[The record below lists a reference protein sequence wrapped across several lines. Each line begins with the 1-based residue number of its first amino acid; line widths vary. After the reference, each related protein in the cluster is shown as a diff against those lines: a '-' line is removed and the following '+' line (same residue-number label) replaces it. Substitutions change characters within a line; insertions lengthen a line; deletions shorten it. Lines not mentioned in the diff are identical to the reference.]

1 MTWKSKNHFLWEL
14 KNFHDLFGIV
24 LKVEIIALFHFVV
37 TIFLIKLKRSKFQSH
52 LSNISLSW
60 PPIGHRTNGY
70 RKPRT
75 QNQ

>member
-37 TIFLIKLKRSKFQSH
+37 TIFLI
-52 LSNISLSW
+52 
-60 PPIGHRTNGY
+60 
-70 RKPRT
+70 
-75 QNQ
+75 